1 MPFVPYHP
9 ARYPEPEML
18 RRGREFSEFLDG
30 RRSVRTFSDEAVP
43 RECIDL
49 AIKCANTAP
58 SGAHLQPW
66 KFAVVGDAETK
77 HRIRAA
83 AEVEERQNYEGGRL
97 PPEWRAALAPLGT
110 SSDKSYLDVVPWI
123 VVCFA
128 EKYIITP
135 DEERRKTY
143 YVNESVGIA
152 CGFFVA
158 ALHHMGLSTLTHT
171 PNPMGFLNKICDR
184 PASERPYILF
194 PVGFAAADAQ
204 VPDLRRKSLDDV
216 IVEVPQPRGLGRQG

>member
-1 MPFVPYHP
+1 
-9 ARYPEPEML
+9 ML

-30 RRSVRTFSDEAVP
+30 RRSVRKFSDEAVP

-135 DEERRKTY
+135 GEERRKTY

-204 VPDLRRKSLDDV
+204 VPDLRRKSLDEV
-216 IVEVPQPRGLGRQG
+216 TVEVPPPRGLGRQG

>member
-128 EKYIITP
+128 EKYIIMP
-135 DEERRKTY
+135 GEERRKTY

>member
-1 MPFVPYHP
+1 MPFIPYHP

-18 RRGREFSEFLDG
+18 RRGREFCEFLDG

-77 HRIRAA
+77 HRIRVA

-128 EKYIITP
+128 EKYIVTP

-158 ALHHMGLSTLTHT
+158 ALHRMGLSTLTHT
-171 PNPMGFLNKICDR
+171 PNPMGFLNEICER

-194 PVGFAAADAQ
+194 PVGFAAADAE

-216 IVEVPQPRGLGRQG
+216 IVEVPPPR

>member
-135 DEERRKTY
+135 GEERRKTY